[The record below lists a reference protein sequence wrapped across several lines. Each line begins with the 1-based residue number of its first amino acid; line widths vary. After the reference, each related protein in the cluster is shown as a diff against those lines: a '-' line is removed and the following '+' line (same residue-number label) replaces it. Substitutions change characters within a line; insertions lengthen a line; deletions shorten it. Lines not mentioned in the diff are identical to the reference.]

1 MPSNGAIRAARQ
13 AVAIAYRHENST
25 ISSPVAEIAAMIDR
39 ETQINELADALSWLL
54 EELGDPACPNLPS
67 VEAMAE
73 AKSVI
78 DQVKGGE

>member
-1 MPSNGAIRAARQ
+1 MRAGSSIRAALEQ
-13 AVAIAYRHENST
+13 GFDADEIYF
-25 ISSPVAEIAAMIDR
+25 AEIIDR